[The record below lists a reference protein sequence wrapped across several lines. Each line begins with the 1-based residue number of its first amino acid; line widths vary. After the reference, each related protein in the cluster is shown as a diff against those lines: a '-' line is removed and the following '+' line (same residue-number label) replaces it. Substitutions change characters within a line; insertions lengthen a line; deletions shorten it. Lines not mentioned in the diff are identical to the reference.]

1 MKSDSNEARSA
12 MALVPVGHVRSPL
25 KDFLPA
31 PPAHGHATEEY
42 LTNIRRY
49 NERVRNLESELVIFP
64 ELEDILLGIEE
75 FSHVLVLYWAHQ
87 VPEERRGVLQVHPM
101 GRKDMP
107 KRGVFA
113 TCSPAR
119 PNPILLSPVRLV
131 SRSRNV
137 VVVRGLE
144 AVDGSPVLDVKPY
157 VRGYH
162 AIDEAVVPQWMERLR
177 QEMQERNP

>member
-1 MKSDSNEARSA
+1 
-12 MALVPVGHVRSPL
+12 
-25 KDFLPA
+25 
-31 PPAHGHATEEY
+31 
-42 LTNIRRY
+42 
-49 NERVRNLESELVIFP
+49 
-64 ELEDILLGIEE
+64 
-75 FSHVLVLYWAHQ
+75 

-131 SRSRNV
+131 SRRRNV

-162 AIDEAVVPQWMERLR
+162 VIDEAVVPQWMERLR
-177 QEMQERNP
+177 QEMEDRHP

>member
-1 MKSDSNEARSA
+1 
-12 MALVPVGHVRSPL
+12 
-25 KDFLPA
+25 
-31 PPAHGHATEEY
+31 
-42 LTNIRRY
+42 
-49 NERVRNLESELVIFP
+49 
-64 ELEDILLGIEE
+64 
-75 FSHVLVLYWAHQ
+75 

-131 SRSRNV
+131 SRSRNA

-177 QEMQERNP
+177 QEMEDRHP